1 LELSCENFEKCL
13 ILIKDE
19 DKNKY
24 QEITEEK
31 NEIELLLIE
40 EKKRIIEFQ
49 KRLELE
55 ESNNEKLNNQNS

>member
-55 ESNNEKLNNQNS
+55 ESNSEKSNNQNS